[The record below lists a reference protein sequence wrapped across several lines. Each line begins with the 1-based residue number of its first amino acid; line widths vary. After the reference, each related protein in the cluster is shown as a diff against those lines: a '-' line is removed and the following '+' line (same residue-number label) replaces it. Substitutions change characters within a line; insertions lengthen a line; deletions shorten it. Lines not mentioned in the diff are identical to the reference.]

1 MKTTTQKSF
10 GAKLSSSFSALSDKA
25 NRYNSSKKGPG
36 KKTLIVGF
44 ILIILAL
51 ALFSVITLIDE
62 NSNTPA
68 ADSTEIDPALL
79 NPSANHLSTRLVFAF
94 TDTEKTKVLSI
105 MSADFSSKDKQLV
118 YSFISPA
125 SVIEYNGTTATLSE
139 HFAAGGAGQLIPA
152 VSALTATDCD
162 RYIVADDTSFGRLLQ
177 FLGDTEVT
185 IENRISYDHNGV
197 SFIIDEGQQ
206 TLTPDMMLKYYL
218 YLITNDSLNGEKI
231 ASIIINCFERLLSSE
246 DETAFES
253 AIGYFETDI
262 SAQDYS
268 NNKELLRSLPDMK
281 LAEHAVRADG

>member
-1 MKTTTQKSF
+1 MKATTQKSF

-62 NSNTPA
+62 NSKTPV

-79 NPSANHLSTRLVFAF
+79 NPSANHLSARLVFAF

-152 VSALTATDCD
+152 VNALTSTDCD
-162 RYIVADDTSFGRLLQ
+162 RYIVADDNSFGRLLQ
-177 FLGDTEVT
+177 LLGDTEVT

-246 DETAFES
+246 NETAFES

>member
-1 MKTTTQKSF
+1 MKATTQKSF

-62 NSNTPA
+62 NSKTPA

-79 NPSANHLSTRLVFAF
+79 NPSANHLSARLVFAF

-152 VSALTATDCD
+152 VNALTATDCD
-162 RYIVADDTSFGRLLQ
+162 RYIVADDNSFGRLLQ
-177 FLGDTEVT
+177 LLGDTEVT

>member
-1 MKTTTQKSF
+1 MKATSQKGF

-36 KKTLIVGF
+36 KKTLIIGF

-68 ADSTEIDPALL
+68 TDSTEIDPALL
-79 NPSANHLSTRLVFAF
+79 NPSANHLSARLVFAF

-125 SVIEYNGTTATLSE
+125 SVVEYNGTTATLSE

-152 VSALTATDCD
+152 VNALTATDCD
-162 RYIVADDTSFGRLLQ
+162 RYIVADDNSFGRLLQ
-177 FLGDTEVT
+177 LLGDTEVT
-185 IENRISYDHNGV
+185 IENRISYNHNGV